1 MGHVW
6 LFPLRVGFRYAG
18 SSHRGALVAFRD
30 GVRNNSEQMSVIATK
45 MSDKEMKAVS
55 DYIAGLR

>member
-1 MGHVW
+1 
-6 LFPLRVGFRYAG
+6 LI
-18 SSHRGALVAFRD
+18 AFRD
-30 GVRNNSEQMSVIATK
+30 GVRNNSEQMTVIANK